1 VSKVFKVV
9 FNKSLGRMVLVSKNE
24 KNHGKKKL
32 LQNKENQ
39 EMSSIAKTFKPL
51 LLVSS
56 LFLSPYVI
64 ASHPNS
70 GAGSSST
77 QLNVLYDSGN
87 KNTITLNKGGAAVK
101 LTNLQDADLNDTSKD
116 AVTGGQLYK
125 TNQNVAGLEQ
135 SAVKYDDPEKKD
147 TITLKGAKGTKLTNL
162 QDADLTNES
171 TDPVTGGQ
179 LYKTNQKVAG
189 LDQSAVKY
197 DDPRKKDTITLKG
210 AKGTKLTNLQDG
222 ELSRKSTDAVTGGQL
237 YKTNQKVDS
246 LDQSAVKY
254 DVNNK
259 HDKKPPTIT
268 LKEGTKLTNLQDG
281 ELSRKSTDAVTGK
294 QLFETNQKEGDL
306 DTSITELREGQNTL
320 NQLAVQYDSKDK
332 DTITLGKTGTAV
344 TLTNLQDGKLTEDSK
359 DAVTG
364 GQLFK
369 TNQKVDGLDTSITE
383 LQKGQNTLSQLAVQY
398 DVDNPNKVTLQGKD
412 GKAVKLTNLKK
423 GDIEKGSK
431 DAVTGGQLFNINN
444 KISSFLGG
452 GAIYSNG
459 KFTGPTYTIQNLSYN
474 NIGDTFGAVDT
485 EISKL
490 RNYVDIASQIP
501 NLREYIDTELANRLQ
516 KANEYTD
523 DKVTGLSNS
532 ASGTGANSTQMGPN
546 SLASGDNSTAVGTGN
561 NVSGNSSTAVGVGN
575 NVSGNNSGAFGDP
588 NTVTGNGSYAVGN
601 DNTVSGDNTFVLG
614 NNVNTSAKNSVVLGN
629 DSASTR
635 DNTVSVGASGSERQI
650 INVADA
656 TQETDA
662 VNLRQ
667 MQAAN
672 TETLKSSKDYT
683 DTRINSLESSFADLS
698 SQMDRRFKE
707 VDKRFDRQGAMSAAM
722 MNMAAS
728 TAGLKGLNRVG
739 VAAGFQGSEKAVA
752 IGYQRIVNEN
762 ISLSIGGA
770 FTDNEGSGG
779 AGVGFSW

>member
-1 VSKVFKVV
+1 
-9 FNKSLGRMVLVSKNE
+9 MVLVSKNE

-171 TDPVTGGQ
+171 TDAVTGGQLYKTNQKVAGLDQSAVKYDDPRKKDTITLQGKKGTKLTNLQEADLNDTSTDAVTGGQ

-259 HDKKPPTIT
+259 HDK
-268 LKEGTKLTNLQDG
+268 NH
-281 ELSRKSTDAVTGK
+281 
-294 QLFETNQKEGDL
+294 
-306 DTSITELREGQNTL
+306 LRL
-320 NQLAVQYDSKDK
+320 H
-332 DTITLGKTGTAV
+332 
-344 TLTNLQDGKLTEDSK
+344 
-359 DAVTG
+359 
-364 GQLFK
+364 
-369 TNQKVDGLDTSITE
+369 
-383 LQKGQNTLSQLAVQY
+383 
-398 DVDNPNKVTLQGKD
+398 
-412 GKAVKLTNLKK
+412 
-423 GDIEKGSK
+423 
-431 DAVTGGQLFNINN
+431 
-444 KISSFLGG
+444 
-452 GAIYSNG
+452 
-459 KFTGPTYTIQNLSYN
+459 
-474 NIGDTFGAVDT
+474 
-485 EISKL
+485 
-490 RNYVDIASQIP
+490 
-501 NLREYIDTELANRLQ
+501 
-516 KANEYTD
+516 
-523 DKVTGLSNS
+523 
-532 ASGTGANSTQMGPN
+532 
-546 SLASGDNSTAVGTGN
+546 
-561 NVSGNSSTAVGVGN
+561 
-575 NVSGNNSGAFGDP
+575 
-588 NTVTGNGSYAVGN
+588 
-601 DNTVSGDNTFVLG
+601 
-614 NNVNTSAKNSVVLGN
+614 
-629 DSASTR
+629 
-635 DNTVSVGASGSERQI
+635 
-650 INVADA
+650 
-656 TQETDA
+656 
-662 VNLRQ
+662 
-667 MQAAN
+667 
-672 TETLKSSKDYT
+672 
-683 DTRINSLESSFADLS
+683 
-698 SQMDRRFKE
+698 
-707 VDKRFDRQGAMSAAM
+707 
-722 MNMAAS
+722 
-728 TAGLKGLNRVG
+728 
-739 VAAGFQGSEKAVA
+739 
-752 IGYQRIVNEN
+752 
-762 ISLSIGGA
+762 
-770 FTDNEGSGG
+770 
-779 AGVGFSW
+779 